1 MNDQVANTVAATA
14 DYAKAMLVNP
24 NATILGDGL
33 TPSATYATSRYVKE
47 SVANTLELN
56 LKMLL
61 LTRSTDMDKLFFLKS
76 LFDDIST
83 DEPNPEQEFL
93 LERIENEINNQ
104 RTSNEP
110 IS

>member
-1 MNDQVANTVAATA
+1 MNDQVASTVAATA
-14 DYAKAMLVNP
+14 DYAKATLVTS
-24 NATILGDGL
+24 NAASL
-33 TPSATYATSRYVKE
+33 TYDVISRYVTE

-56 LKMLL
+56 LRMIL

-83 DEPNPEQEFL
+83 GEPNPEQEFL

-104 RTSNEP
+104 RITNEP